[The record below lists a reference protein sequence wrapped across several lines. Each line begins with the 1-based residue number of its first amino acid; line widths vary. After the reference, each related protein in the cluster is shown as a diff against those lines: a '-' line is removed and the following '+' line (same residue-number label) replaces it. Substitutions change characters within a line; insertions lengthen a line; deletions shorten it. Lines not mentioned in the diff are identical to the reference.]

1 MRNTFGD
8 NKLDFDFSAS
18 TATLPPTSM

>member
-18 TATLPPTSM
+18 TAALPPTSM